1 MADKKF
7 NIGVSD
13 IVLAVVSVFFVA
25 GIFSFFGACGPKADG
40 SWMMCHWAGQIEK
53 GLSVVLAVIAL
64 ARLFV
69 KNSKVKLGLS
79 LSIVP
84 VAVFAALV
92 PGHII
97 HLCMMKTMRC
107 HTIMH
112 PAIVVIAVVL
122 VAAAVIDSIIQSKK

>member
-13 IVLAVVSVFFVA
+13 IVLAAVSVIFIA

-53 GLSVVLAVIAL
+53 GLSIVLAVISL

-79 LSIVP
+79 LSIIP

-92 PGHII
+92 PAHII

-112 PAIVVIAVVL
+112 PAVVVISVVL
-122 VAAAVIDSIIQSKK
+122 IVTAVIDSIIQSKK

>member
-13 IVLAVVSVFFVA
+13 IVLAAVSVIFIA
-25 GIFSFFGACGPKADG
+25 GIFSFLGACGPKADG

-53 GLSVVLAVIAL
+53 GLSIVLAVISL

-79 LSIVP
+79 LSIIP

-92 PGHII
+92 PAHII

-112 PAIVVIAVVL
+112 PAVVVISVVL
-122 VAAAVIDSIIQSKK
+122 IVAAVIDSIIQSKK

>member
-13 IVLAVVSVFFVA
+13 IVLAAVSVIFIA

-53 GLSVVLAVIAL
+53 GLSIVLAVISL

-84 VAVFAALV
+84 VAVFASLV
-92 PGHII
+92 PAHII

-112 PAIVVIAVVL
+112 PAVVVISVVL
-122 VAAAVIDSIIQSKK
+122 IVTAVIDSIIQSKK

>member
-13 IVLAVVSVFFVA
+13 IVLAAVSVIFIA
-25 GIFSFFGACGPKADG
+25 GFFSFFGACGPKADG

-53 GLSVVLAVIAL
+53 GLSIVLAVISL

-112 PAIVVIAVVL
+112 PAVVVISGVL
-122 VAAAVIDSIIQSKK
+122 IVTAVIDSIIQSKK